1 MNVKCSYFGEC
12 GGCSLQNL
20 SYDEQLK
27 KKINE
32 VSILINYPKD
42 KIKAYS
48 GNEYGYRN
56 RMDFLF
62 DKGNI
67 GFRRKGK
74 WFSVIDV
81 DSCPISNDVINKILK
96 EVRSLKKIEGLRYA
110 VIRATNIDSCVTF
123 IVKDNFKNYDL
134 LKKFA
139 EESAAKNILIGKTSK
154 ENEQSVSDNLKV
166 IKGSQYLKEKINN
179 FVFEFHSQGFFQ
191 SNSVVAE
198 KLIDYVKSILR
209 KYKGGELLDLYGGVG
224 LFGIVCSDLFDK
236 VRIVESYNGSVECAN
251 RNIKRNKIDN
261 ANDDSAID
269 ISAVCLDANKINE
282 IVFGSDL
289 KVIVDPPRIGMGYT
303 AIQRV
308 CEKKPKVIVYVS
320 CSPSQL
326 CQELVLF
333 SKQGYNIK
341 SCAIFDMFPQTEHCE
356 VVVELVQ
363 VK

>member
-1 MNVKCSYFGEC
+1 MMLTCIFYSALSKAILLNEHLFFAIMNVKCSYFGEC

-179 FVFEFHSQGFFQ
+179 F
-191 SNSVVAE
+191 
-198 KLIDYVKSILR
+198 
-209 KYKGGELLDLYGGVG
+209 
-224 LFGIVCSDLFDK
+224 
-236 VRIVESYNGSVECAN
+236 
-251 RNIKRNKIDN
+251 
-261 ANDDSAID
+261 
-269 ISAVCLDANKINE
+269 
-282 IVFGSDL
+282 
-289 KVIVDPPRIGMGYT
+289 
-303 AIQRV
+303 
-308 CEKKPKVIVYVS
+308 
-320 CSPSQL
+320 
-326 CQELVLF
+326 
-333 SKQGYNIK
+333 
-341 SCAIFDMFPQTEHCE
+341 
-356 VVVELVQ
+356 
-363 VK
+363 